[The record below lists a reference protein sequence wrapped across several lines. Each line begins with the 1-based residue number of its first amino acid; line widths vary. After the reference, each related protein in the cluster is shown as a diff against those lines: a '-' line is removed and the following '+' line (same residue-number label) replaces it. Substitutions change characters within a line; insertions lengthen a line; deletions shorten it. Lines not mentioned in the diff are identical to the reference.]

1 MSYGIQCINESGFTQ
16 IDATFDNVA
25 VFASGTMSSS
35 FVGGTVT
42 KTSIPANTPAD
53 YLIFCKPNSASGTQR
68 LTLAAFLDGSGFTFC
83 TQF

>member
-42 KTSIPANTPAD
+42 KTSIPANRMQQKTTGRHANKKRHKKTRTRTKEGMD
-53 YLIFCKPNSASGTQR
+53 R
-68 LTLAAFLDGSGFTFC
+68 
-83 TQF
+83 